1 LGGPVGGVGG
11 AGGGRGGATGVG
23 VCWSCPTCV
32 PYNLAGVIVIV
43 AVHCAASAV
52 RNHNSTVVD
61 IRQFI
66 LFKYQG
72 FLKKINLKTHK
83 RYGYFDAVYLV
94 LSVD

>member
-1 LGGPVGGVGG
+1 LGGPVGG

-43 AVHCAASAV
+43 DVHCAASAV
-52 RNHNSTVVD
+52 RNHNSTVVG
-61 IRQFI
+61 IRQFT

-72 FLKKINLKTHK
+72 FFKKLHFKSLFNIAMSRIKK
-83 RYGYFDAVYLV
+83 
-94 LSVD
+94 